1 MTNLFNEELNAC
13 SILVQKIYGFNN
25 RRFNYE
31 KNIESFY
38 FVYFMPDCTVLVA
51 MEFTYYLF
59 LREKKVNI
67 LKLRSQVIDIF
78 INHVSVIV
86 SGSRG

>member
-1 MTNLFNEELNAC
+1 MKNSMRAAFLC
-13 SILVQKIYGFNN
+13 
-25 RRFNYE
+25 RRFTVLTIGVFFYE
-31 KNIESFY
+31 KKIESLY